1 MREAA
6 FVVWVVF
13 FFLISGARA
22 QAGEGI
28 RVTNEMIYAKL
39 LEIEKRQAVLET
51 QFREFR
57 ESVNK
62 RFEDMNK
69 RFEDMNK
76 RFEDVNRRFD
86 EMRDDVNKRFD
97 QLYTFLWV
105 ITGIFSALVAVVIG
119 FALWDRRTTIRRAR
133 EESLEEVERVFG
145 VSRLEKLL
153 RALRE
158 LAREDARV
166 AEVLRNFGLL

>member
-22 QAGEGI
+22 QAGEGV

-69 RFEDMNK
+69 RFED
-76 RFEDVNRRFD
+76 VNRRFD
-86 EMRDDVNKRFD
+86 EMREDVNERFD
-97 QLYTFLWV
+97 QLYTFLWI